1 MRFKEERDQMERLID
16 LNVDKRLL
24 LETEKNYKILQEKN
38 KSLLGEVVHLRRDL
52 DSKEVELEKS

>member
-1 MRFKEERDQMERLID
+1 MERLID